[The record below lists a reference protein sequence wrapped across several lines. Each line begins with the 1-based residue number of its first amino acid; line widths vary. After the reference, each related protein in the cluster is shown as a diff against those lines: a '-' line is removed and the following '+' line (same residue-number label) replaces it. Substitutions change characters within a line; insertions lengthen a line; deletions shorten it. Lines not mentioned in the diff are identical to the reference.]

1 MTLRAISSSDL
12 AAHTRDVVHQVRQG
26 QPTLVQSSGEDQ
38 VVLLDALDYRLLHG
52 LAAWV
57 ARPTSTGRDESMED
71 RVMRSY
77 LNEEV
82 SLGRAAELLGLPRL
96 DLQARFLRLDIPL
109 RLGPADETDAQ
120 AEIEVAR
127 ELANGNS

>member
-12 AAHTRDVVHQVRQG
+12 VAHTRDVVHRVRQG
-26 QPTLVQSSGEDQ
+26 EPTIVQSSGEDQ

-57 ARPTSTGRDESMED
+57 ARPASSSQDESPED

-77 LNEEV
+77 LNEAV

-109 RLGPADETDAQ
+109 RLGPKSEAEAQ
-120 AEIEVAR
+120 AEIEVAQ
-127 ELANGNS
+127 ELATLV